1 MSLIA
6 STYAEQSPFLIGDLL
21 FSSNDGNT
29 NFRSPTHPDVMA
41 EAAKFTADLKP
52 QDLAQKIFILKDN
65 VCIALAGLEY
75 EMKALLNHLKDS
87 LHFYDSVTRDSMH
100 TILRSFDLNNRFAR
114 SEFIILVMEKDEE
127 GRFFG
132 GQFTS
137 SSNWIEIEHPTF
149 AEVVAGGS
157 GARDFI
163 NHLQEPTTYAS
174 SFDDDV
180 IKSRLTANMIMLSQ
194 WITTEKVTG
203 RNLENLW
210 GGGYEI
216 IFFDG
221 ERFTKFSEIAFVVF
235 ETKMEPDGTMQRMH
249 PSVINYYKYQGDLLQ
264 IYSFRLFRGSIEEES
279 DRLLMVTEAGDYEPH
294 LFLVPPFDTPAG
306 TLLEVPASH
315 SFETR
320 NVAAGM
326 CVWYENSDTYRPGAF
341 MEANE
346 IGLRF
351 TENGKLEV
359 SMSLEVHN
367 SVEENARA
375 QLK

>member
-6 STYAEQSPFLIGDLL
+6 STFAEQSPFLIGDLL
-21 FSSNDGNT
+21 FSSKDGNKD
-29 NFRSPTHPDVMA
+29 FLLPTHA
-41 EAAKFTADLKP
+41 ETGESVADLKP

-65 VCIALAGLEY
+65 VCVALAGLES
-75 EMKALLNHLKDS
+75 EMKALLDHLRDS
-87 LHFYDSVTRDSMH
+87 FRFYDIVTRDSVH
-100 TILRSFDLNNRFAR
+100 TMLHSFDLDNQFKHSA
-114 SEFIILVMEKDEE
+114 FIILVMEKDEA
-127 GRFFG
+127 GNFFG
-132 GQFTS
+132 GKFTS
-137 SSNWIEIEHPTF
+137 NSNWIEIEHPTF
-149 AEVVAGGS
+149 ASVVAGGR

-163 NHLQEPTTYAS
+163 NHLQQPATYAS
-174 SFDDDV
+174 TFEDDLL
-180 IKSRLTANMIMLSQ
+180 KSRLTANIIMLSQ

-221 ERFTKFSEIAFVVF
+221 ERFAKFPEIAFVVF
-235 ETKMEPDGTMQRMH
+235 ETKIDPDGTMQRMH
-249 PSVINYYKYQGDLLQ
+249 PSVINYYKYQGDLLL
-264 IYSFRLFRGSIEEES
+264 IYSFQLFRGSIEEKEG
-279 DRLLMVTEAGDYEPH
+279 RLQMIAEAGDYESH
-294 LFLVPPFDTPAG
+294 LFFVPPFDTPAG
-306 TLLEVPASH
+306 TLLEVPSNH

-320 NVAAGM
+320 HVAAGM
-326 CVWYENSDTYRPGAF
+326 CIWYENSDTFRPGAY

-346 IGLRF
+346 VGLKF

-375 QLK
+375 QIK